1 MCDKDNDFWRNN
13 HILRSKNYEKG
24 FYYAWHSLCTTSDV
38 TKKIIICMKRFF
50 LLFGAFAVSLTATAQ
65 NHRIQRYQHGAE
77 PTVYIISVRET
88 DTLYKVPS
96 ACSPQQDMMLKNAVV
111 QSVIEDHKQYTR
123 KGVKQVSTP
132 SAIFADKRNTFSF
145 AIGGNVALR
154 AAYSFDRTVNNIDM
168 VPYDI
173 PMVGTPADRQEL
185 RFDATTSRIFLR
197 GIANT
202 QKLGQVHIFF
212 DLDFRGGAQGSYTP
226 RIRSGFVQMLGL
238 TVGRDVSTFCDL
250 TASPTTIDFQGPNAY
265 NFRFATMIRYEYD
278 FLDDHLKLGVAAEMP
293 SVSGTYGTTLS
304 AIPQRVP
311 DFPLYFQYSWG
322 KNRESHIRASAVLR
336 DMYLYNAVR
345 ESETDLLGWGVQ
357 FSGNIHI
364 TKYLQLFMN
373 GIYGEGIS
381 RYINDLMGTGLDF
394 TPNPQDAGRVQT
406 MPMYGWQAAAQINIL
421 SNLFVSG
428 GYSAVTVCRKNG
440 YLSPDQYKMGQY
452 IFGNVF
458 WNLTPRFVLAA
469 EYLYG
474 SRKNMSGEKSHANR
488 VNILAK
494 YSF

>member
-1 MCDKDNDFWRNN
+1 
-13 HILRSKNYEKG
+13 
-24 FYYAWHSLCTTSDV
+24 
-38 TKKIIICMKRFF
+38 MKRIL
-50 LLFGAFAVSLTATAQ
+50 LLFGAVAVSLTATAQ
-65 NHRIQRYQHGAE
+65 QHRIQRYQHGAE

-88 DTLYKVPS
+88 DTLRGAPA
-96 ACSPQQDMMLKNAVV
+96 ACTPQQDMMLKNAVV
-111 QSVIEDHKQYTR
+111 QSVIEDHKKYTR
-123 KGVKQVSTP
+123 KGVQQVSSP

-145 AIGGNVALR
+145 SIGGDVALR

-168 VPYDI
+168 VPFNV
-173 PMVGTPADRQEL
+173 PMTATPADRQEL
-185 RFDATTSRIFLR
+185 RFDATTSRVFIR

-202 QKLGQVHIFF
+202 KKLGQVHIFF
-212 DLDFRGGAQGSYTP
+212 DVDFRGGAQGSYTP
-226 RIRSGFVQMLGL
+226 RIRSGYVQMLGL

-250 TASPTTIDFQGPNAY
+250 TAAPTTIDFAGPNAY
-265 NFRFATMIRYEYD
+265 NFRFATMIRYEYAV
-278 FLDDHLKLGVAAEMP
+278 LKEHLKLGVATEMP

-304 AIPQRVP
+304 PIPQRVP

-336 DMYLYNAVR
+336 DMYLYNEARGR
-345 ESETDLLGWGVQ
+345 ENDLLGWGVQ

-373 GIYGEGIS
+373 GTYGEGIS
-381 RYINDLMGTGLDF
+381 RYIQDLVGSGYDF
-394 TPNPQDAGRVQT
+394 TPNPQNASVVQT

-421 SNLFVSG
+421 PNLFVSG

-440 YLSPDQYKMGQY
+440 YLSPDQYKQGQY

-474 SRKNMSGEKSHANR
+474 SRKNMSGDKAHSNR
-488 VNILAK
+488 VNVLAK

>member
-1 MCDKDNDFWRNN
+1 MRR
-13 HILRSKNYEKG
+13 IL
-24 FYYAWHSLCTTSDV
+24 
-38 TKKIIICMKRFF
+38 
-50 LLFGAFAVSLTATAQ
+50 LLFGAAALSFTATAQ
-65 NHRIQRYQHGAE
+65 HNRIQRYQHGAE

-88 DTLYKVPS
+88 DTLRCAPAKCTPE
-96 ACSPQQDMMLKNAVV
+96 QDMMLKNAVV
-111 QSVIEDHKQYTR
+111 QSVIDDHKNYTR
-123 KGVKQVSTP
+123 KGVRQVSTP
-132 SAIFADKRNTFSF
+132 SAIFADKHNTFSF
-145 AIGGNVALR
+145 AIGGAVALR
-154 AAYSFDRTVNNIDM
+154 AAYSFDRTVDNIDM
-168 VPYDI
+168 VPFDV
-173 PMVGTPADRQEL
+173 PMTATPADRQEL
-185 RFDATTSRIFLR
+185 RFDATTSRVFIR

-202 QKLGQVHIFF
+202 KKLGQVHIFF
-212 DLDFRGGAQGSYTP
+212 DLDFRGGSQGSYTP
-226 RIRSGFVQMLGL
+226 RIRSGYVQMLGL

-250 TASPTTIDFQGPNAY
+250 TASPTTIDFAGPNAY
-265 NFRFATMIRYEYD
+265 NFRFATMIRYEYE
-278 FLDDHLKLGVAAEMP
+278 FLKQHLKVGVAAEMP

-336 DMYLYNAVR
+336 DMYLYNEAR
-345 ESETDLLGWGVQ
+345 GSETDLLGWGVQ

-373 GIYGEGIS
+373 GTYGEGIS
-381 RYINDLMGTGLDF
+381 RYIQDLVGTGYDF
-394 TPNPQDAGRVQT
+394 TPNPQNASTVQT
-406 MPMYGWQAAAQINIL
+406 MPMYGWQAAAQVNIL
-421 SNLFVSG
+421 PNLFVSG

-440 YLSPDQYKMGQY
+440 YLSPDQYKQGQY

-474 SRKNMSGEKSHANR
+474 SRKNMSGDKAHSNR
-488 VNILAK
+488 VNVLAK